1 MLVPREKNTWN
12 SVKRLALD
20 EIAMRKGHQ
29 DFVTVVGD
37 IEQGNLLD
45 VIDSHRSEEIIEV
58 LQQQPL
64 EVRAQVQEVS
74 IDMWGGFPKVIAQVF
89 PNAVLVYDRFH
100 VMKLVNSELN
110 KLRKT
115 VGMTL
120 RGSRYLL
127 LKNQTDLTEEQRL
140 KLELVLNHSCCLRI
154 AYELKEEFRQIYQT
168 ARTPES
174 GRHRFQTWLHHAQ
187 ALYQESCQTIRDH
200 LDGICNYFISHSSSG
215 AIEGINNR
223 IKLIKRQGYG
233 FTNFDNFR
241 ARLLACFSD

>member
-215 AIEGINNR
+215 AIAGINNR

>member
-1 MLVPREKNTWN
+1 MLVPREKNPWD
-12 SVKRLALD
+12 SLKRLALD

-29 DFVTVVGD
+29 DFVTVMGD
-37 IEQGNLLD
+37 IERGDLLE

-58 LQQQPL
+58 LQQQPI
-64 EVRAQVQEVS
+64 EVRAQVEEVS

-115 VGMTL
+115 VGMTV

-127 LKNQTDLTEEQRL
+127 LKNQADLTQKQCL
-140 KLELVLNHSCCLRI
+140 KLEQVLSHSCCLRI
-154 AYELKEEFRQIYQT
+154 AYELKEAFRQIYQT

-174 GRHRFQTWLHHAQ
+174 GRRRFQAWLNHAQ
-187 ALYQESCQTIRDH
+187 QLYQESSQTIRDH

-215 AIEGINNR
+215 TMEGINNR

-241 ARLLACFSD
+241 NRLLACFSD

>member
-1 MLVPREKNTWN
+1 
-12 SVKRLALD
+12 
-20 EIAMRKGHQ
+20 MRKGHQ

-37 IEQGNLLD
+37 IEQGTLLD
-45 VIDSHRSEEIIEV
+45 VIDSHRSTDIIEA
-58 LQQQPL
+58 LSQQPIEL
-64 EVRAQVQEVS
+64 REQVEEVS

-89 PNAVLVYDRFH
+89 PNAILVYDRFH
-100 VMKLVNSELN
+100 VMKLVNNELN

-127 LKNQTDLTEEQRL
+127 LKNQTDLSEEQRL
-140 KLELVLNHSCCLRI
+140 QLELILKHSGCLRI
-154 AYELKEEFRQIYQT
+154 AYELKEEFRQIYET

-174 GRHRFQTWLHHAQ
+174 GRRRFQIWLNHAHQ
-187 ALYQESCQTIRDH
+187 LYQESCQTIRAH
-200 LDGICNYFISHSSSG
+200 LDGICNYFVSHSSSG

-233 FTNFDNFR
+233 FTNFKNFR
-241 ARLLACFSD
+241 ARLLACFSH

>member
-1 MLVPREKNTWN
+1 MSMPRKKNTWD
-12 SVKRLALD
+12 SIKRVALD
-20 EIAMRKGHQ
+20 EIAMRKGHK

-37 IEQGNLLD
+37 IERGELLE
-45 VIDSHRSEEIIEV
+45 VINSHRSDKIIEV
-58 LQQQPL
+58 LKQQPI
-64 EVRAQVQEVS
+64 EVRAQVEEVS

-100 VMKLVNSELN
+100 VMKLVNQELN

-120 RGSRYLL
+120 QESHYLL
-127 LKNQTDLTEEQRL
+127 LKNKDNLSEEQQFQ
-140 KLELVLNHSCCLRI
+140 LEQVLNHSCCLRI

-174 GRHRFQTWLHHAQ
+174 GKRRFQTWLNHAQ
-187 ALYQESCQTIRDH
+187 QLYQESSQTIRDH
-200 LDGICNYFISHSSSG
+200 LEGICNYFINHSSSG
-215 AIEGINNR
+215 AMEGINNR

-241 ARLLACFSD
+241 SRLLACFSD

>member
-1 MLVPREKNTWN
+1 MLMLREKNTWN

-37 IEQGNLLD
+37 IERGDLLE
-45 VIDSHRSEEIIEV
+45 VIDSHRSEDMIEV
-58 LQQQPL
+58 LQQQPI
-64 EVRAQVQEVS
+64 EVRAQVEEVS
-74 IDMWGGFPKVIAQVF
+74 IDMWGGFPKVVAQVF

-115 VGMTL
+115 VGMTR
-120 RGSRYLL
+120 RGSRFLL
-127 LKNQTDLTEEQRL
+127 LKNKANLTESERL
-140 KLELVLNHSCCLRI
+140 KLEQVLSYSCCLRI

-168 ARTPES
+168 ARTPQS
-174 GRHRFQTWLHHAQ
+174 GKRRFQAGLAHAQ
-187 ALYQESCQTIRDH
+187 QLYQESCQTIHDH

-215 AIEGINNR
+215 AMEGINNR

-241 ARLLACFSD
+241 NRLLACFSD

>member
-1 MLVPREKNTWN
+1 
-12 SVKRLALD
+12 
-20 EIAMRKGHQ
+20 MRKGHQ

-37 IEQGNLLD
+37 IERGDLLE
-45 VIDSHRSEEIIEV
+45 VIDSHRSQEIIEV
-58 LQQQPL
+58 LKQQPI
-64 EVRAQVQEVS
+64 EVRAQVEEVS

-127 LKNQTDLTEEQRL
+127 LKNQADLTEEQCL
-140 KLELVLNHSCCLRI
+140 KLEQVLSHSCCLRM

-174 GRHRFQTWLHHAQ
+174 GKRRFHAWLNHAQ
-187 ALYQESCQTIRDH
+187 QLYLESSQTIRDH
-200 LDGICNYFISHSSSG
+200 LDGICNYFISHSSRG
-215 AIEGINNR
+215 TMEGINNR

-241 ARLLACFSD
+241 NRLLACFSD

>member
-1 MLVPREKNTWN
+1 
-12 SVKRLALD
+12 
-20 EIAMRKGHQ
+20 MRKGHQ

-37 IEQGNLLD
+37 IEQGNLLE
-45 VIDSHRSEEIIEV
+45 VIDSHRSEEIIAV

-174 GRHRFQTWLHHAQ
+174 GKHRFQIWLHHAQ

-200 LDGICNYFISHSSSG
+200 LDGICNYFISYSSSG
-215 AIEGINNR
+215 AMEGINNR

-233 FTNFDNFR
+233 FTNFENFR

>member
-1 MLVPREKNTWN
+1 
-12 SVKRLALD
+12 
-20 EIAMRKGHQ
+20 MRKGHR

-37 IEQGNLLD
+37 IERGDLLE
-45 VIDSHRSEEIIEV
+45 VIDSHRSDDIIEV
-58 LQQQPL
+58 LSQQPI
-64 EVRAQVQEVS
+64 EVREQVEEVS
-74 IDMWGGFPKVIAQVF
+74 VDMWGGFPKVIAQVF

-100 VMKLVNSELN
+100 VMQLVNRELN
-110 KLRKT
+110 TLRKT

-127 LKNQTDLTEEQRL
+127 LKNQADLSEEQQL
-140 KLELVLNHSCCLRI
+140 KLAQVLNHSCCLRI

-168 ARTPES
+168 AQTPES
-174 GRHRFQTWLHHAQ
+174 GKRRFQTWLNHAQ
-187 ALYQESCQTIRDH
+187 QLYQESCQTISDH

-215 AIEGINNR
+215 AMEGINNR

-241 ARLLACFSD
+241 TRLLACFSD

>member
-1 MLVPREKNTWN
+1 MLREKNTWD
-12 SVKRLALD
+12 SVKRVVLD

-37 IEQGNLLD
+37 IEQGKLLE

-89 PNAVLVYDRFH
+89 PKAVLVDDRFH
-100 VMKLVNSELN
+100 VMKLVNSELK

-127 LKNQTDLTEEQRL
+127 LKNQPDLTEEQRL
-140 KLELVLNHSCCLRI
+140 KLERVLNHSCCLRI

-174 GRHRFQTWLHHAQ
+174 GKHRFQTWLHHAQ
-187 ALYQESCQTIRDH
+187 ALYQESCQSIRDH

-215 AIEGINNR
+215 TIEGINNR